1 MSNSKKKDP
10 KSISLKKETY
20 QQLSTQLVSTLAWLK
35 ELIGEKKFESRIRK
49 AAKLLSDGIKE
60 KAPEKIK
67 EIKKKVSKKKP
78 EASEPVIEK

>member
-67 EIKKKVSKKKP
+67 EVKKKVSKKKT
-78 EASEPVIEK
+78 EAPEPVIEK